1 MKRLGALFLCF
12 ALFASLVGCG
22 KKAGGESFGFVLSA
36 EPKQID
42 PQAISDTASL
52 AVISAAFEGLTALDE
67 NGKAVPAAADWTVS
81 QDGCTYTFILRES
94 FWSTVTVRGE
104 KTGFEDPVMVT
115 ADDFVFAVRRTADP
129 TTRSPYT
136 AQLAGIRN
144 AAAVLAGKA
153 SSTTL
158 GVEAVD
164 EKTLVFYLDAP
175 DDNFTKRLAS
185 PAFMPCSRE
194 FFAYTAGRYGLE
206 TRYILTNGPF
216 YVSGWEHDTSVTLR
230 KNENYHAAAEVLPAS
245 VKYRISTDAAEN
257 YDLLRRAYIDAAEVP
272 VSEQDTAEENGVRLV
287 ELQDTVRFLYFNTT
301 DEVLAN
307 VDVRRALRDAVEW
320 ETLKAGVGAGC
331 TAAVG
336 YTAPAATAGGSAYTA
351 PATACPLKTDV
362 QKAQKALTAG
372 LTALERSRTPS
383 LTLLAPDD
391 ADSANLARYIVQS
404 LTKNLSV
411 YCSLELAAADEVQ
424 KRVRAGRYQ
433 LAICDV
439 TAAGLTA
446 LENLAAFKSGNAQ
459 NYARFSSAAFDAA
472 YDKATD
478 SAAAV
483 TTLEQ
488 LLYDASPALPLAY
501 ITRCY
506 GVRAE
511 DTGITVRPFNGGAFG
526 ALLSFKTADRKK

>member
-1 MKRLGALFLCF
+1 MKRLGALLLCAALLFSF
-12 ALFASLVGCG
+12 AGCG

-42 PQAISDTASL
+42 PQAVSDTASL
-52 AVISAAFEGLTALDE
+52 AVISAVFEGLTALDE
-67 NGKAVPAAADWTVS
+67 DGRAVSAAADWTVS
-81 QDGCTYTFILRES
+81 ADGCTYTFILKES
-94 FWSTVTVRGE
+94 YWSTVSVRGE

-136 AQLAGIRN
+136 AQLSGIRN
-144 AAAVLAGKA
+144 AAAVLAGEA

-158 GVEAVD
+158 GVEALD
-164 EKTLVFYLDAP
+164 EKTLVFRLDAP
-175 DDNFTKRLAS
+175 DDGFTRRLAS
-185 PAFMPCSRE
+185 PAFMPCNRE

-206 TRYILTNGPF
+206 TRYILTNGAF
-216 YVSGWEHDTSVTLR
+216 RVSGWEHGTAVTLR
-230 KNENYHAAAEVLPAS
+230 KNENYHAAAAVLPAL
-245 VKYRISTDAAEN
+245 VKYRISTDAAGN

-272 VSEQDTAEENGVRLV
+272 AAEQDTAEENGVRLV
-287 ELQDTVRFLYFNTT
+287 ELRDTVRFLYLNTA

-307 VDVRRALRDAVEW
+307 VDVRRAVRDAVEW

-331 TAAVG
+331 TAAIG
-336 YTAPAATAGGSAYTA
+336 YTAPAATAGGKAYTA

-362 QKAQKALTAG
+362 PKAQKALADG
-372 LTALERSRTPS
+372 LTALEHTRTPS

-391 ADSANLARYIVQS
+391 TDSANLARYIVQS
-404 LTKNLSV
+404 LAKNLSI
-411 YCSLELAAADEVQ
+411 YCSLELAAAAEVQ

-439 TAAGLTA
+439 TSAGLTA
-446 LENLAAFKSGNAQ
+446 LENLVAFKSGNTQ
-459 NYARFSSAAFDAA
+459 NYARFESAAFDAA
-472 YDKATD
+472 YDRATD

-488 LLYDASPALPLAY
+488 LLYDAAPALPLAY
-501 ITRCY
+501 VTRCY